1 MTGEYIVQEVWD
13 DNNLSPEQINY
24 LLETRRIRLAA
35 RPTIVELTQLNDP
48 VIRYMNATQTVCCYQ
63 AMDRGNG
70 KYAIY
75 GHVEGYDEWYHVGWI
90 ERS

>member
-35 RPTIVELTQLNDP
+35 RPAPAELNDP
-48 VIRYMNATQTVCCYQ
+48 VIRYVDLAQTVCCYQ
-63 AMDRGNG
+63 AFNRGNG

>member
-35 RPTIVELTQLNDP
+35 RPAPVEFTPVNDP
-48 VIRYMNATQTVCCYQ
+48 VIRYMNATQTV
-63 AMDRGNG
+63 
-70 KYAIY
+70 
-75 GHVEGYDEWYHVGWI
+75 
-90 ERS
+90 